1 MKCWL
6 LYQMIGLLAMEFK
19 ALGLK
24 LKVDVTP
31 LEGIPNDP
39 QLKNRVIGG
48 EAVKPH
54 TMPWQVGLTLK
65 GDPYIQAGAVII
77 CPTFVIGAAHEPYS
91 VTPEMEQVVVGAH
104 TKKIS
109 REAIR
114 KDVLYRHMMPQY
126 DHETSDYDYALYE
139 LAEEDAIELD
149 LKKAFAVYL
158 PTVSDKSKPKTYVIS
173 GWGSISGTKIKYTK
187 GLRAA
192 KVTSVPWSKC
202 KQFLWEENKTA
213 LTERQLCTFGGSL
226 PHAGVSDSGGPLTWL
241 DRETDRVTLRGI
253 ISHGFNETIWPEA
266 PGIYADLKVQ
276 EVINWIKKLTKNCPD
291 STCLRKKKCMTGSQ
305 LNVITRRKFYL

>member
-65 GDPYIQAGAVII
+65 GNPYIQAGAVII

-158 PTVSDKSKPKTYVIS
+158 PTLSDKSKPKTYVIS
-173 GWGSISGTKIKYTK
+173 GWGSIRGPKIKYTK
-187 GLRAA
+187 ELQAA

-202 KQFLWEENKTA
+202 KQILLEENETFTK
-213 LTERQLCTFGGSL
+213 RQLCTFTVGSL
-226 PHAGVSDSGGPLTWL
+226 PHPGHGDSGGPLTWL
-241 DRETDRVTLRGI
+241 DTKTDRVTLRGI
-253 ISHGFNETIWPEA
+253 ISHGYNETSWPGGPE
-266 PGIYADLKVQ
+266 IYADLKVQ
-276 EVINWIKKLTKNCPD
+276 TVINWIFGVTKHCPD
-291 STCLRKKKCMTGSQ
+291 STCVQKKQCMTGSQ
-305 LNVITRRKFYL
+305 LNDITRRKFYL